1 MPGFI
6 IALLLVDS
14 LDFKALDFQAQVCLA
29 LLAAVIWFAL
39 LGYRDLI
46 EPDEGRYAEIPREMI
61 AAGDWLTPRLDGY
74 KYFEKPPLQYW
85 TTAVSF
91 ELFGQSNAS
100 ARLWS
105 VSTGFA
111 CALLVWFFGAR
122 LFDPECGFYAFIFT
136 LSGALYSVL
145 AHVLTLDTTLTFF
158 LVAGIGCLAIA
169 QSRRD
174 DRTRLRNWMLAGWVA
189 LAGAVMTKGLIGL
202 VLPGGAVV
210 VYSLWQR
217 DWLLWKNLHLGKGL
231 LLFMVLVAPW
241 FVAMSMEHQEFAR
254 FFFIHEHFERY
265 TTTVHNREGSVFYFV
280 PLLVFGIAPW
290 LASAAQAMVRPGFD
304 WKKGVKNEF
313 DAPRL
318 LWVFVVLTFVFFSL
332 GDSKLPSY
340 IQPVMPIVAL
350 LAGRSMAAGLGLR
363 GNAWIMLLLASALLV
378 TGLVSPR
385 FAGDNLP
392 VEYLLGFRNWI
403 FAAAL
408 ALYLGAAL
416 AFAGSRHTLR
426 NTALAGIFALLGFQT
441 IGWGYQEL
449 SPLRS
454 SAAIARQIEAQGLA
468 EVPIYSVGKYPQSL
482 SFYLGKTIS
491 LVDHTGELAMGIRAD
506 PDRKPATSSQFIERW
521 QQETQAVALF
531 KHRDYDKFRALD
543 LPMRVIYE
551 SPRKI
556 VVARR

>member
-1 MPGFI
+1 
-6 IALLLVDS
+6 

-91 ELFGQSNAS
+91 ELFGQSNAT

-122 LFDPECGFYAFIFT
+122 LFDPESGFYAFIFT

-241 FVAMSMEHQEFAR
+241 FVVMSMEHDEFAR

-265 TTTVHNREGSVFYFV
+265 TTTVHKREGSIFYFV

-304 WKKGVKNEF
+304 WKTGVKNEF
-313 DAPRL
+313 VAPRL

-340 IQPVMPIVAL
+340 IQPVMPILAL
-350 LAGRSMAAGLGLR
+350 LAGRSMAAGLGMR

-378 TGLVSPR
+378 TGVVSPR

-403 FAAAL
+403 FAAAV

-426 NTALAGIFALLGFQT
+426 NTALAGIFALLGLQT

-454 SAAIARQIEAQGLA
+454 SAAIARQIVAQGLA

-482 SFYLGKTIS
+482 SFYLGKTIR

-543 LPMRVIYE
+543 LPMRVIYK

>member
-1 MPGFI
+1 
-6 IALLLVDS
+6 

-158 LVAGIGCLAIA
+158 LVAGIGCLVIA

-482 SFYLGKTIS
+482 SFYLGKTIR

-543 LPMRVIYE
+543 LPMRVIYK

>member
-1 MPGFI
+1 M
-6 IALLLVDS
+6 
-14 LDFKALDFQAQVCLA
+14 DFKALDFQAQICLA
-29 LLAAVIWFAL
+29 LLAAIIWFAL
-39 LGYRDLI
+39 LGHRDLI

-61 AAGDWLTPRLDGY
+61 AADDWLTPRLDGY

-85 TTAVSF
+85 MTAVSY
-91 ELFGQSNAS
+91 ELFGQSNAT

-105 VSTGFA
+105 VAIGFA
-111 CALLVWFFGAR
+111 CALFVWFVGAR
-122 LFDPECGFYAFIFT
+122 LFDRESGFYAFVFT
-136 LSGALYSVL
+136 IGSALYSAL
-145 AHVLTLDTTLTFF
+145 AHILTLDTTLTFF
-158 LVAGIGCLAIA
+158 LVAGIGCLAMA
-169 QSRRD
+169 QSRRE
-174 DRTRLRNWMLAGWVA
+174 DRNQVRNWMLAGWAA

-231 LLFMVLVAPW
+231 LLFMALVAPW
-241 FVAMSMEHQEFAR
+241 FVTMSMEHDEFAR

-265 TTTVHNREGSVFYFV
+265 TTTVHNRDGSIFYFV
-280 PLLVFGIAPW
+280 PFMVLGIAPW
-290 LASAAQAMVRPGFD
+290 LASAAQAMIRPGFG
-304 WKKGVKNEF
+304 WKTGVKNHF
-313 DAPRL
+313 DALRL

-350 LAGRSMAAGLGLR
+350 LAGRCMANGR
-363 GNAWIMLLLASALLV
+363 NPHGNAWVMLALASLLLVLAMLSA
-378 TGLVSPR
+378 R
-385 FAGDNLP
+385 FAGDNIPL
-392 VEYLLGFRNWI
+392 EYLLGFRSWI
-403 FAAAL
+403 IAAAVT
-408 ALYLGAAL
+408 LYLGAAL
-416 AFAGSRHTLR
+416 LFAGSRYPLR
-426 NTALAGIFALLGFQT
+426 NTALAGIFALLGFQI

-449 SPLRS
+449 APLRS
-454 SAAIARQIEAQGLA
+454 SADIAEQIEAQGLA
-468 EVPIYSVGKYPQSL
+468 DVPIYSIGKYPQSL

-491 LVDHTGELAMGIRAD
+491 LVDHTGELEMGIKAE
-506 PDRKPATSSQFIERW
+506 PDRKPATRRQFIERW

-531 KHRDYDKFRALD
+531 KLRDYDAFRALD

>member
-1 MPGFI
+1 
-6 IALLLVDS
+6 
-14 LDFKALDFQAQVCLA
+14 LDFKAFDFQAQACIA

-39 LGYRDLI
+39 LGYRELI

-85 TTAVSF
+85 TTAISF
-91 ELFGQSNAS
+91 ELFGQSNAT

-105 VSTGFA
+105 VSAGFA
-111 CALLVWFFGAR
+111 CALFVWFLGAR
-122 LFDPECGFYAFIFT
+122 LFDPQSGFYAFIFT
-136 LSGALYSVL
+136 ISGALFSVL

-158 LVAGIGCLAIA
+158 LVTGIGCLAIA

-174 DRTRLRNWMLAGWVA
+174 DRTQLRNWMLAGWVA

-231 LLFMVLVAPW
+231 LLFMALVAPW
-241 FVAMSMEHQEFAR
+241 FIVMSGEHEEFAR

-265 TTTVHNREGSVFYFV
+265 TTTVHNREGSIFYFV

-290 LASAAQAMVRPGFD
+290 LASAVQAMVRPGFG
-304 WKKGVKNEF
+304 WKTGPRNEF
-313 DAPRL
+313 DAARL

-340 IQPVMPIVAL
+340 IQPVMPIIAL
-350 LAGRSMAAGLGLR
+350 LAGRSMAARPGLR

-378 TGLVSPR
+378 TGLLSSR
-385 FAGDNLP
+385 FAGDNFP
-392 VEYLLGFRNWI
+392 VEYLLGFRSWI
-403 FAAAL
+403 FAAAA
-408 ALYLGAAL
+408 ALCLGAAI
-416 AFAGSRHTLR
+416 AFGGARHAMR
-426 NTALAGIFALLGFQT
+426 NTALAGILALLGFQA
-441 IGWGYQEL
+441 IGWGYQEF

-454 SAAIARQIEAQGLA
+454 SALIAQQIDAQGLA
-468 EVPIYSVGKYPQSL
+468 DVPIYSVGKYPQSL

-491 LVDHTGELAMGIRAD
+491 LVDHTGELAMGIKAE
-506 PDRKPATSSQFIERW
+506 PERKPATSRQFIERW

-531 KHRDYDKFRALD
+531 KLRDYAEYRALGV
-543 LPMRVIYE
+543 PMRVIYR